1 MFIAALCIIALKGKQ
16 SKYSSTNEWRNKMRP
31 IRTTECYLTMKRK
44 EILVHA
50 TVGLDLG
57 DITLSERSQTRKAA

>member
-1 MFIAALCIIALKGKQ
+1 
-16 SKYSSTNEWRNKMRP
+16 MRP
-31 IRTTECYLTMKRK
+31 ICTTECYLTMKRK